1 MMMFKALIVFF
12 CFVLPVGLRAMQ
24 ADTGSLVIVGGG
36 LEPDN
41 HEVFEALISK
51 AGSKKNATFAVI
63 PAAGGAPV
71 QSFAYFRSELI
82 AYGIQPG
89 NIHLIPISM
98 MDDDSTSDVNEA
110 SWAGNGQDTSL
121 ANLVRSCSAV
131 WFTGGDQLR
140 IARTLVRGDG
150 SPTPVLQA
158 VWEVFRRGGVI
169 GGTSAGAAIMSHP
182 MIGAGTSLAAVEP
195 GMVTEYAGNEFPD
208 DSAVFITTGLGFF
221 PDGLVDQ
228 HFNQRA
234 RLGRLAF
241 VLMNS
246 PYGKVSDRK
255 YRYGFGVDENT
266 AMIYEAAT
274 HRFQVAGTGGVTI
287 LDAVEAR
294 KILSGNHTGIENL
307 MLSYLVS
314 GDSFDCTAGTV
325 IPGKDKNRIS
335 GLERFN
341 EPFPNRCGLLAP
353 YPESF
358 DDLYTRYF
366 ADNKGNGPV
375 KAITLLSESEGI
387 LTTLKKKS
395 STAIF
400 FSEDASGERH
410 FTISGAMLSLTPFI
424 LTINAENHD

>member
-1 MMMFKALIVFF
+1 MMTIRAFLVFF
-12 CFVLPVGLRAMQ
+12 CFFIWVGLRAMQ

-41 HEVFEALISK
+41 REVFEALISK
-51 AGSKKNATFAVI
+51 AGGVKNATFAVI

-71 QSFAYFRSELI
+71 QSFAYFRSELLS
-82 AYGIQPG
+82 YGVQPG

-110 SWAGNGQDTSL
+110 SWAGNGRDTSL

-182 MIGAGTSLAAVEP
+182 MIGAGTSLAAFEL
-195 GMVTEYAGNEFPD
+195 GLVTEYAGNEFPD

-246 PYGKVSDRK
+246 PYGKVSDRR

-266 AMIYEAAT
+266 AMISEAAT
-274 HRFQVAGTGGVTI
+274 HRFQVAGTGAVTI
-287 LDAVEAR
+287 LDAGEAR
-294 KILSGNHTGIENL
+294 KTLSGRYPGIENL
-307 MLSYLVS
+307 LLSYLES
-314 GDSFDCTAGTV
+314 GDSFDCLTGTV
-325 IPGKDKNRIS
+325 IPGKDKKRIS
-335 GLERFN
+335 GLERYD
-341 EPFPNRCGLLAP
+341 EPFPNRCGLLVP
-353 YPESF
+353 SPESF
-358 DDLYTRYF
+358 DEFFSRYF
-366 ADNKGNGPV
+366 ADYKGNGPV
-375 KAITLLSESEGI
+375 KAITLLSENEGI
-387 LTTLKKKS
+387 LTTLKKNS
-395 STAIF
+395 STAIY
-400 FSEDASGERH
+400 FSEDTSGERH
-410 FTISGAMLSLTPFI
+410 FTISGAILSLIPFKV
-424 LTINAENHD
+424 TIIPEYPD